1 VAAIEAKKIT
11 YGFMGL
17 VVGVAVSLGLAA
29 IVGIYT
35 ELGPKGLAAAI
46 VEGLIDARSWRAAL
60 PYFIPIAASAIG
72 LAVSYRAAFITIG
85 AEGQVILGA
94 ASAFWLL
101 YYVFDGQG
109 ASLAVSLALVFA
121 GLVGMA
127 YSLIVA
133 ALRVFVGVNEIL
145 SSLMLNYVA
154 IGIVN
159 YLVAGPWQQGGYT
172 RTAVLPE
179 SQSISLGIGVTL
191 VLFIGILLE
200 FFIIYTKYGVAIDAV
215 RYARRAA
222 QTYGVSISSTILL
235 VSAIQGFA
243 AGVGGAA
250 MLLVVLRQLRSIG
263 LQGWGYGY
271 MGILA
276 AWLGGL
282 HPIGALAASMLI
294 SILYSLRSMLQLYGI
309 SDSLVL
315 ALEAILVLSMLAFTT
330 LALRQGGGVKHG
342 KY

>member
-1 VAAIEAKKIT
+1 MTTTEIKKII
-11 YGFMGL
+11 YGVVGL
-17 VVGVAVSLGLAA
+17 VIGILVSLSLA
-29 IVGIYT
+29 GIIGAYT
-35 ELGPKGLAAAI
+35 ELGAKGLATAI
-46 VEGLIDARSWRAAL
+46 VKGFADTRSWRAAL

-72 LAVSYRAAFITIG
+72 LAVAYRAAFITIG

-101 YYVFDGQG
+101 YYVFEGHG
-109 ASLAVSLALVFA
+109 ASLAVSLALVLA
-121 GLVGMA
+121 GLVGVA
-127 YSLIVA
+127 YSLVVA
-133 ALRVFVGVNEIL
+133 ALRIFIGVNEIL

-172 RTAVLPE
+172 RTAMLPRA
-179 SQSISLGIGVTL
+179 QSLSLGVGVAL
-191 VLFIGILLE
+191 VLFIGVLLE
-200 FFIIYTKYGVAIDAV
+200 LFIVYTKYGVAIDAV
-215 RYARRAA
+215 KHARRAA

-235 VSAIQGFA
+235 VSAIQGFV
-243 AGVGGAA
+243 AGMGGAA

-282 HPIGALAASMLI
+282 HPIGALAASLLI
-294 SILYSLRSMLQLYGI
+294 SLLYSLRSMLQLYGI
-309 SDSLVL
+309 GDSLVL

-330 LALRQGGGVKHG
+330 LALRRGGE
-342 KY
+342 